1 MFCGLFSAAAQN
13 CHDVS
18 LWKCGEILTHIGA
31 GHVDLD
37 QSACADPEVP
47 AFVVNHLPKA
57 SSQAKP
63 NNQADES
70 YDQGDIVPATH
81 PIHFLN
87 CLSFSFLS
95 FCLVNSWLRWDLA
108 ACQTDCPKV
117 TVGRSLIVIPT
128 LRKTVGYWIGA
139 WLQAYIRS
147 KCIIFTRNIQ

>member
-1 MFCGLFSAAAQN
+1 M
-13 CHDVS
+13 
-18 LWKCGEILTHIGA
+18 WKCSEILTHIGA
-31 GHVDLD
+31 GDVDLD
-37 QSACADPEVP
+37 QSACADPGVP

-70 YDQGDIVPATH
+70 CDEGDVVPATPH
-81 PIHFLN
+81 
-87 CLSFSFLS
+87 SFSQLLILLFL
-95 FCLVNSWLRWDLA
+95 FFFLVNSWLRWDLA

-117 TVGRSLIVIPT
+117 TVGRSLIVILK

-139 WLQAYIRS
+139 WLQAYIQS